1 MEKQTNSRPFANKKT
16 FRTGK
21 LGISPILF
29 EDYINQLGTD
39 KIETTLNKGVDII
52 IMGAEPS
59 PVAIERYERMVR
71 EQGYSAQVYSES
83 EFYELIKNTLG
94 IVPEIEDYSNNPFWY
109 RRIILSGQFSHHSI
123 KFYRETL
130 QKRGA
135 LLNPDQVSKNT
146 NFVILGTNPDKKVID
161 GIEKQEFNGFH
172 LKQLNED
179 DLLKFLNGE
188 KCDFFVTEENKKS
201 LSLSI
206 KHITQKA
213 FTFDKYN
220 PFSTKEL
227 FLGKQIKGDRQCF
240 RQAMGNLG
248 AFTNDTMESDTDVC
262 ILSDETY
269 NSLMKGEKD
278 ETIQYIENYY
288 NVEAGDVFTYEFV
301 TEGALM
307 KWAKQHCKAISDN
320 CTLEYINKYLG
331 VQNSPLQDEIEEA
344 FEDTNDNYV
353 VVDDYFY
360 FRLSDGRIW
369 CPSAQHRGVKY
380 KYVEPT
386 WADEKH
392 ESKEEGM
399 QDFTVIEV
407 ETTEIKKKTYP
418 CQIGLVV
425 VHNGIIEENICELIK
440 TPGNKYDQSK
450 TKRFGITPDD
460 TATARSFRQV
470 WDDIKVHFDG
480 QFIVAFDGK
489 ESLTALHN
497 SFKKYD
503 IEEPEIIGYYSICN
517 NVDKNINKAGA
528 KYGID
533 TSTIS
538 DCSDMAKVC
547 TDIYMLLGKH
557 AEISECTNNSKS
569 TQEKFLKSFV
579 AIDFEHLCQNGDKYK
594 SACEIGM
601 VKFVDGIEV
610 DTFHSYIK
618 PITGLYRS
626 EWAKENLSHITDEML
641 SNAPT
646 FTELHPKIK
655 EFIGDNMLVCH
666 NRGTDLNIIYG
677 FENNPDCRLS
687 ETYHNGW
694 ADTMDICNFL
704 SDNKKLDENY
714 TKLFGKPM
722 DNHHQALDD
731 ARACAKIFAELNKRT
746 NLNGF
751 IHYEEYIPSISE
763 SEVQNIP
770 SSSSTRTVPSD
781 PLLKYLEDESIP
793 TIDFSAKRFVISG
806 ASSYRDLIVDRL
818 KELGAKKVADFK
830 QKQTPDFFIIGKE
843 VGSSKIKDAEI
854 IKQETPDSF
863 HIISQEAVARFLG
876 LC

>member
-1 MEKQTNSRPFANKKT
+1 MEKQTNSYPFANKKI

-21 LGISPILF
+21 LGISPIQF
-29 EDYINQLGTD
+29 ENYINKLGTD
-39 KIETTLNKGVDII
+39 KIETTLNKTVDII
-52 IMGAEPS
+52 IQGTDPS

-109 RRIILSGQFSHHSI
+109 RRTILSGQYSHHSI

-135 LLNPDQVSKNT
+135 LLYPDQVSKNT
-146 NFVILGTNPDKKVID
+146 NFIVLGDNPDKTVID
-161 GIEKQEFNGFH
+161 AIEKLEFNGFH

-301 TEGALM
+301 TEGVLM

-360 FRLSDGRIW
+360 FRLSDGRVW

-517 NVDKNINKAGA
+517 NTYKTLNKAAASYGINLSSFHTCMDIAVFSTIIYTKSPVLTQYLDSKQNQPIEKNIFDALPN
-528 KYGID
+528 
-533 TSTIS
+533 
-538 DCSDMAKVC
+538 
-547 TDIYMLLGKH
+547 
-557 AEISECTNNSKS
+557 
-569 TQEKFLKSFV
+569 SFV
-579 AIDFEHLCQNGDKYK
+579 AIDFEKLDQKLQT
-594 SACEIGM
+594 SVCEIGM
-601 VKFVDGIEV
+601 VKFEDGKEI
-610 DTFHSYIK
+610 DSFHSLIR
-618 PITGLYRS
+618 PICKYEKSDWARKNLNHIPDS
-626 EWAKENLSHITDEML
+626 EIA
-641 SNAPT
+641 NAPT
-646 FTELHPKIK
+646 FAELHQQIK
-655 EFIGDNMLVCH
+655 DFIGDNLIVC
-666 NRGTDLNIIYG
+666 NSVGADLNYIYNLESEQGLKDTYCNGYVDTCEIGKNIYG
-677 FENNPDCRLS
+677 TGALAQMYQN
-687 ETYHNGW
+687 
-694 ADTMDICNFL
+694 I
-704 SDNKKLDENY
+704 
-714 TKLFGKPM
+714 FGNEMP
-722 DNHHQALDD
+722 NHHQALDD
-731 ARACAKIFAELNKRT
+731 ARACAKIFAELSKSNNLKR
-746 NLNGF
+746 F
-751 IHYEEYIPSISE
+751 IHYEKYIPSYERYVPNTPYS
-763 SEVQNIP
+763 P
-770 SSSSTRTVPSD
+770 STRTFSSE
-781 PLLKYLEDESIP
+781 PLWKYLEDESLS

-806 ASSYRDLIVDRL
+806 STSYRDLIIKRL

-830 QKQTPDFFIIGKE
+830 QKQTPDFFIIGEE
-843 VGSSKIKDAEI
+843 VGPSKMKDAEI
-854 IKQETPDSF
+854 IKQKAPDSF
-863 HIISQEAVARFLG
+863 HILSQEAVARFLG
-876 LC
+876 LN